1 MFKVKRNIVL
11 LLFFFFEHLLRVIN
25 IYRDSLYWLH
35 SIKGLYLAQ
44 RQILY

>member
-25 IYRDSLYWLH
+25 IY
-35 SIKGLYLAQ
+35 IE
-44 RQILY
+44 ILYIGYTALKVYI